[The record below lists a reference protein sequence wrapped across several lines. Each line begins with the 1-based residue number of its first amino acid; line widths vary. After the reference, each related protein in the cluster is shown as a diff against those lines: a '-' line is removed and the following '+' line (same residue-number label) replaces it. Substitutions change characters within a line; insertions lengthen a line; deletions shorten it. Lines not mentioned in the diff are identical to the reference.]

1 MQANPNVGGEPDQR
15 LFIPGTIG
23 AAPTTYGNEAAG
35 ADGGFAVPP
44 EYAREI
50 FQHSLEEDAL
60 LALCDEF
67 PIQSNSMVWPRDETT
82 PWGTDGIRAYWEN
95 EAAQATQTKPKGDT
109 ATMRLKK
116 LMALVPVTDE
126 LAADWGALDRYIG
139 RATSRSI
146 RWKTNLAIFEGPGV
160 GQPLGFHLH
169 ASQVSVAKETSQVA
183 DTIVAANA
191 TKMYARMLAPMSAV
205 WLLNPDAFPQM
216 PMMVIGTQPVYIGP
230 NGMKTAPGGLL
241 LGRPMILT
249 DVCKTVG
256 DKGDIHFVNLQYYR
270 AITKAGGIQTAT
282 SLHLFFDYDMA
293 AFRATFRVDGQPAI
307 SASVTP
313 ANGSSNRSAFVT
325 LDARA

>member
-1 MQANPNVGGEPDQR
+1 
-15 LFIPGTIG
+15 
-23 AAPTTYGNEAAG
+23 
-35 ADGGFAVPP
+35 
-44 EYAREI
+44 
-50 FQHSLEEDAL
+50 
-60 LALCDEF
+60 
-67 PIQSNSMVWPRDETT
+67 
-82 PWGTDGIRAYWEN
+82 
-95 EAAQATQTKPKGDT
+95 
-109 ATMRLKK
+109 
-116 LMALVPVTDE
+116 
-126 LAADWGALDRYIG
+126 
-139 RATSRSI
+139 
-146 RWKTNLAIFEGPGV
+146 
-160 GQPLGFHLH
+160 
-169 ASQVSVAKETSQVA
+169 
-183 DTIVAANA
+183 
-191 TKMYARMLAPMSAV
+191 
-205 WLLNPDAFPQM
+205 
-216 PMMVIGTQPVYIGP
+216 MVIGTQPVYIGP